1 MRRDRRL
8 VVSGVTA
15 AVFLMLAGV
24 MLWHGHDDALESP
37 PLRAFSLDRRP
48 QSGHYLFDY
57 AGNLEHY
64 EEGVHRFLRRMSE
77 RFHIEALIVT
87 LPAMP
92 AQSSAETLAADL
104 VNRWRIGGKFE
115 GRGLLLLLIEQD
127 KQVKL
132 EVTYELEDVFTDVFT
147 GYIEDLQL
155 RPYYLDDDIGTGLVA
170 VMEELE
176 QRAAL
181 KRQGE
186 FSPGVIDRLDAEL
199 LAGGAGARR
208 SLDRYGREREAAAAL
223 ADGPGKGARSP
234 QEAWS
239 VMLAKWAGEG
249 ADIDMNVY
257 TAMTRLA
264 MGDPDHPDA
273 RTRRSLAHWRN
284 TDYQVLQDGEHAVI
298 WFGNVKGWDNAPFLF
313 CRTPTGWKFDIVHQ
327 RRLVVMGE
335 NPDWMIEQG
344 DYPYVGLLGGARQST
359 GKDLPL
365 LAEDRYSCRNDT
377 GTARRIRM
385 LEKTLD
391 DSPDDIDVLL
401 SLARL
406 DVITGRRPTH
416 VQPLLK
422 RLRELAPDNPEV
434 YRYDAIYNVD
444 TYFQYKTALKDMQAY
459 VTLRP
464 DDAYGYN
471 FTGFLYYRLGDYAA
485 SIEALERAVVL
496 APDNV
501 YAYSLLARDYALL
514 HRKADSESSRQ
525 RYREQS
531 LAMLEKAAGAPTH
544 DAERVA
550 RLRRWLGR
558 RLNNVEK

>member
-1 MRRDRRL
+1 MRRGRRL
-8 VVSGVTA
+8 AVLGVA
-15 AVFLMLAGV
+15 GAVLLTLAWV
-24 MLWHGHDDALESP
+24 KLWPGGDDALEP
-37 PLRAFSLDRRP
+37 TPLRAFSLDSRP
-48 QSGHYLFDY
+48 QSGRYLFDY

-77 RFHIEALIVT
+77 RFHIEAVIVT

-92 AQSSAETLAADL
+92 AQTYPEALAVDL
-104 VNRWRIGGKFE
+104 VNHWRIGGGFE
-115 GRGLLLLLIEQD
+115 GRGLLLLLVEQD

-132 EVTYELEDVFTDVFT
+132 EVTYELEDVFTDAFT

-155 RPYYLDDDIGTGLVA
+155 RPYYFADDIGTGLVA

-176 QRAAL
+176 QRAEL
-181 KRQGE
+181 KQQGE
-186 FSPGVIDRLDAEL
+186 YTPGVIASLDAEL

-208 SLDRYGREREAAAAL
+208 SLDRYEKERESAAAA

-239 VMLAKWAGEG
+239 VMLTKWAGEG
-249 ADIDMNVY
+249 ADIDMDVY
-257 TAMTRLA
+257 TGMTRMA
-264 MGDPDHPDA
+264 MGDPNHADA
-273 RTRRSLAHWRN
+273 RIGRSLPHWRN
-284 TDYQVLQDGEHAVI
+284 ADYQVLQDGEYAVI

-327 RRLVVMGE
+327 RQLVVMGE

-344 DYPYVGLLGGARQST
+344 DYPYVGLLVDAPQST

-365 LAEDRYSCRNDT
+365 PAEDRYFCRDDA
-377 GTARRIRM
+377 GLARQIRE
-385 LEKTLD
+385 LEKAHD
-391 DSPDDIDVLL
+391 DSPDDIGVLL

-406 DVITGRRPTH
+406 GVITGQRPAH

-434 YRYDAIYNVD
+434 YRYAAIYNVNAF
-444 TYFQYKTALKDMQAY
+444 FQYKTALKDMQAY
-459 VTLRP
+459 IELRP
-464 DDAYGYN
+464 DDAFGHN
-471 FTGFLYYRLGDYAA
+471 FIGFLYNHLGDYEA
-485 SIEALERAVVL
+485 SIESLERAVGL

-514 HRKADSESSRQ
+514 YRKAESDSSR
-525 RYREQS
+525 RRHREQS
-531 LAMLEKAAGAPTH
+531 LTMLQKAASSPTP
-544 DAERVA
+544 DAVRVA
-550 RLRRWLGR
+550 RLRAWLDR
-558 RLNNVEK
+558 RLR